1 MYQRDPPNRILGLF
15 GLKPEDM
22 PDEVIEVYPD
32 NWKAFLTFDGMSTQ
46 WRTGAIGATGLD
58 YNVIPLVAKS
68 VGVKGKEIK
77 ELLPDIRVM
86 ESEALKVM
94 IEERDK
100 K

>member
-1 MYQRDPPNRILGLF
+1 MLAMF
-15 GLKPEDM
+15 GLSKEDM
-22 PDEVIEVYPD
+22 PDEAVEVFPD
-32 NWKAFLTFDGMSTQ
+32 NWDAFLVFDGMSTQ
-46 WRTGAIGATGLD
+46 WRTGAVGATGLD

-68 VGVKGKEIK
+68 IGVRKK
-77 ELLPDIRVM
+77 ELGSILQDIRVM

>member
-1 MYQRDPPNRILGLF
+1 MLAMF
-15 GLKPEDM
+15 GLSKEDM
-22 PDEVIEVYPD
+22 PDEVVEVFPD
-32 NWKAFLTFDGMSTQ
+32 NWDSFLTFDGMSTQ
-46 WRTGAIGATGLD
+46 WRTGAVGATGLD

-68 VGVKGKEIK
+68 IGVRKKDLGSI
-77 ELLPDIRVM
+77 LQDIRVM